1 VRGEQDQRE
10 MEMSEGEI
18 RDETQG
24 LFPWI
29 YLVVGFSNPTKR
41 LSDENVVRRVVS
53 LLKPN
58 GRWVFTYKH
67 PIYIFN
73 MDFLSFYFGS
83 GS

>member
-1 VRGEQDQRE
+1 
-10 MEMSEGEI
+10 M
-18 RDETQG
+18 
-24 LFPWI
+24 
-29 YLVVGFSNPTKR
+29 VGFSNPTKQ

-58 GRWVFTYKH
+58 GRGGVTYKH

>member
-1 VRGEQDQRE
+1 
-10 MEMSEGEI
+10 
-18 RDETQG
+18 
-24 LFPWI
+24 
-29 YLVVGFSNPTKR
+29 VVGFSNPTKR